1 LGVERFETM
10 SSRVFA
16 LVVASFVF
24 HAVVLFSAEGPHTN
38 YDEARVRP
46 YTLPDPL
53 VLRDGTRVTDP
64 ATWKSKR
71 RPELLEVF
79 ASQVY
84 GRTKVGRPP
93 GMSFEVTSVD
103 RAALGGKAVRK
114 EVTIWFGP
122 KQPATPKLDVLIYQ
136 PKGEAG
142 AHAPWPA
149 FVGLNYYGNACVNAD
164 PAIKLSTSW
173 MRANEPFGIVNNRAT
188 EKTRGSHA
196 SRWEVEKI
204 VARGYATVTAYYGD
218 ICPDRNGAEPE
229 ALNGLLQGRVNA
241 QRQPDE
247 WAAIGMWA
255 WGLSRIMDYL
265 ETDPEL
271 DARRVALHGH
281 SRLGKAALW
290 AGAQDERFA
299 IVISNDS
306 GCGGAALER
315 RNYGETVADITSSF
329 PHWFARN
336 FANYAGREEQLP
348 VDTHQLLALMAP
360 RPAYV
365 ASAIEDRWADP
376 KGEFLA
382 LKATEPVYALFGLKG
397 LGTATHPPVDTP
409 VGEGVLGY
417 HMRRGI
423 HDINAY
429 DWEQYVGFA
438 DRMWRKN

>member
-1 LGVERFETM
+1 
-10 SSRVFA
+10 
-16 LVVASFVF
+16 VAGL
-24 HAVVLFSAEGPHTN
+24 AAAEGPHTN
-38 YDEARVRP
+38 FDEVKVGA

-53 VLRDGTRVTDP
+53 VCLDGTRVTDA
-64 ATWKSKR
+64 ATWTNKR
-71 RPELLEVF
+71 RPELLQLF
-79 ASQVY
+79 ATHVY
-84 GRTKVGRPP
+84 GRTSAGRLPR
-93 GMSFEVTSVD
+93 MTFEVTSVD

-114 EVTIWFGP
+114 EVTLWFDG
-122 KQPATPKLDVLIYQ
+122 KREGGPKLDVLIYQ
-136 PKGEAG
+136 PKGDPG

-149 FVGLNYYGNACVNAD
+149 FVGLNYYGNASVNAD
-164 PAIKLSTSW
+164 PAIRLSTSW
-173 MRANEPFGIVNNRAT
+173 MRANEPFGIVNHRAT
-188 EKTRGSHA
+188 ERTRGAHA

-218 ICPDRNGAEPE
+218 ICPDRDGAEPE
-229 ALNGLLQGRVNA
+229 ALGGFLGGKANA
-241 QRQPDE
+241 NRAPDE

-255 WGLSRIMDYL
+255 WGLSRIMDYIA
-265 ETDPEL
+265 TDPEL
-271 DARRVALHGH
+271 DARRVAVHGH

-290 AGAQDERFA
+290 AGAQDERFG

-315 RNYGETVADITSSF
+315 RNYGETIADITSSF

-336 FANYAGREEQLP
+336 FANYAGKEHTLP

-365 ASAIEDRWADP
+365 ASAVEDRWADP

-397 LGTATHPPVDTP
+397 LGTNEHPPVDRP
-409 VGEGVLGY
+409 VSEGVLGY

-423 HDINAY
+423 HDINLL
-429 DWEQYVGFA
+429 DWEHYLNFA
-438 DRMWRKN
+438 DRMWKQ